1 MHELADDI
9 DATVVI
15 TTKDRKQDLRRAVQS
30 AVDQTADPEVL
41 VVDDGSSDGTS
52 RMIREEFP
60 GVRVHR
66 EENSAGLIVR
76 RNQGARMANGSIIF
90 SIDDDAEFSTPHV
103 VEQTLA
109 EFDDPRVG
117 AVAIPYVDVHRDRGV
132 QQRAPSD
139 QGVHCTAAFRG
150 TAHALRRDLF
160 LQLGG
165 YREHLVHQGEEMDYC
180 IRMLDAG
187 YVVRLGRSDIIKHYE
202 SPKRNYERM
211 DFYGRRNDVLFGW
224 HNVPS
229 VLLPF
234 YFFLS
239 VTNTLRT
246 AIRIGRVEKL
256 ITGVLAGF
264 RDCVKHLNDR
274 QPISLKT
281 FRLYRQL
288 RRESS
293 KPLGQIEGY
302 LRKKSSSQAED
313 VAS

>member
-30 AVDQTADPEVL
+30 AVHQTADPEVL
-41 VVDDGSSDGTS
+41 VIDDGSSDGTS

-60 GVRVHR
+60 GVRLHR
-66 EENSAGLIVR
+66 EETSAGLIVR

-103 VEQTLA
+103 IEQTLA
-109 EFDDPRVG
+109 EFDKPRVG

-139 QGVHCTAAFRG
+139 PGIHCTSAFRG

-180 IRMLDAG
+180 VRMLDAG

-202 SPKRNYERM
+202 SPKRSFDRM

-234 YFFLS
+234 YFSLS
-239 VTNTLRT
+239 VVNTVRT
-246 AIRIGRVEKL
+246 AVRLGRVQN
-256 ITGVLAGF
+256 TVAGMVAGF
-264 RDCVKHLNDR
+264 RDCIRHSSAR
-274 QPISLKT
+274 QPVKLDTYHLFRKLQRDGPRKLSLIKEALLNEPT
-281 FRLYRQL
+281 R
-288 RRESS
+288 
-293 KPLGQIEGY
+293 PMTT
-302 LRKKSSSQAED
+302 SSS
-313 VAS
+313 